1 MPTINDTVPDKLNLK
16 NLIMD
21 SGGAATGDDLF
32 ENLTKT
38 NPMTHATNMKTQMT
52 NY

>member
-1 MPTINDTVPDKLNLK
+1 MPTMKDDEPDKLNLK
-16 NLIMD
+16 NLVMD

-38 NPMTHATNMKTQMT
+38 NPITHATNMKT
-52 NY
+52 